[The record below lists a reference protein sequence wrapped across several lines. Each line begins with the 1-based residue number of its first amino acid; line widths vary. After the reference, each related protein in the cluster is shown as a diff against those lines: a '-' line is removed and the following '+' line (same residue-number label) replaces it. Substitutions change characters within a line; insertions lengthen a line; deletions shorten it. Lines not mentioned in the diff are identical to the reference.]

1 MFTPARRNSTLGLNG
16 LDAVRRDRIQNAD
29 PGGWFLCVAIPP
41 RSGPLHTQSPPM
53 SSDQP
58 TEHSNG
64 QLADGSIVDCRGG
77 DGNAAVHQP
86 PEASYTGKLLYL
98 WDTWEMT
105 KALAAIAALDASLL
119 RPLFA
124 PLLREL
130 KATLRRAVDSMRDME
145 ATEPLHD
152 EMLHASLEYELF
164 DAWKLTRALEV
175 FRGSSGARLS
185 SLFAPL
191 LDKLETTLR
200 SALDTIDEL
209 DAPLHGGPAATPP
222 ATNDRATEA
231 PAELTPRAP
240 QSETVENR
248 ALAMALRMIT
258 SGEKLSI
265 VTIAKTL
272 GCQRSFLYRCPKFQA
287 FIKAQKNGRE
297 SLPRGRKDRKTRE
310 LEAWDSGD

>member
-1 MFTPARRNSTLGLNG
+1 MTQDS
-16 LDAVRRDRIQNAD
+16 
-29 PGGWFLCVAIPP
+29 
-41 RSGPLHTQSPPM
+41 SGRP
-53 SSDQP
+53 
-58 TEHSNG
+58 
-64 QLADGSIVDCRGG
+64 ADGSIVDCQGG
-77 DGNAAVHQP
+77 DGNAAVAQP
-86 PEASYTGKLLYL
+86 PAASYTGKLLYL

-145 ATEPLHD
+145 TTEQLHD

-231 PAELTPRAP
+231 PAELTSPAP

-272 GCQRSFLYRCPKFQA
+272 RCQRSFLYRCPKFQA
-287 FIKAQKNGRE
+287 FMKAQKEGRE
-297 SLPRGRKDRKTRE
+297 SLPRGRKDRKTGE